1 MSGERFFPA
10 WVLPPEHP
18 LVAGALAAL
27 QQSGLTPDVT
37 KYSFCTNG
45 SYSAGIAGIPTI
57 GFGPG
62 AEDGAHVRNENLEI
76 LQVKQAAVG
85 YQAIAAKFL
94 CK

>member
-1 MSGERFFPA
+1 LRGRYKIQLLHERQLFGG
-10 WVLPPEHP
+10 V
-18 LVAGALAAL
+18 
-27 QQSGLTPDVT
+27 
-37 KYSFCTNG
+37 
-45 SYSAGIAGIPTI
+45 AGIPTI

-62 AEDGAHVRNENLEI
+62 AEDGAHVRNENIEI